1 MPDSLVFDHSL
12 YSAAEVK
19 GAVDAFGHLA
29 NFSLE
34 ENDGA
39 STVTIS
45 DIQNDYTDIL
55 VDSFANYALEA
66 SIVANRIEAGG
77 DLL

>member
-1 MPDSLVFDHSL
+1 MPDSLVFVHSL
-12 YSAAEVK
+12 YDPAEVK
-19 GAVDAFGHLA
+19 GAVEAFGHLA

-34 ENDGA
+34 EGDGE
-39 STVTIS
+39 SLVTI
-45 DIQNDYTDIL
+45 DEIQKDYKDIL

-66 SIVANRIEAGG
+66 SIVANRKEAAG